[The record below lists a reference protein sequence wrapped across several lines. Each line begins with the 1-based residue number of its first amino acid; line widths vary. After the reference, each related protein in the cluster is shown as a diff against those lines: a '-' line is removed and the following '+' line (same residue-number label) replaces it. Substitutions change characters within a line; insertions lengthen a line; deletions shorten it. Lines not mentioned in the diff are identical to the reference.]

1 MSKARNRNLAG
12 LAGLA
17 ALGAVMARGGKK
29 GDDEAVPTPE
39 DRGTMTGD
47 AFTRRADPAAV
58 PAAAA
63 PAAVERA
70 AVRRGPPVD
79 EEGFPL
85 NDEGQ
90 RYYLGAASAPIKA
103 AASGRPSAARQTSGA
118 SAAPARSAA
127 SAAAPARSAASAAS
141 APASAASAPASAAS
155 AAAPAASAAAPAASA
170 AAPAASSRGLTLG
183 TPTRPDPRAPS
194 IYAGREA
201 WADYRRRQAEGMK
214 KGGAVKKMASGGSV
228 SSASKRGDGIAQRGK
243 TRGRLV

>member
-29 GDDEAVPTPE
+29 GADEAVPTPE
-39 DRGTMTGD
+39 DRGDMTGD
-47 AFTRRADPAAV
+47 AFSRRAAP
-58 PAAAA
+58 AAA
-63 PAAVERA
+63 PAAASETRDYSREIAEHGSGIGLTAEDRA
-70 AVRRGPPVD
+70 PAAAAKPPAAAAKPP
-79 EEGFPL
+79 GAAKP
-85 NDEGQ
+85 GAGS
-90 RYYLGAASAPIKA
+90 RSLGAASAASRPAPI
-103 AASGRPSAARQTSGA
+103 SYSAAE
-118 SAAPARSAA
+118 AATDLARESSRGVKPA
-127 SAAAPARSAASAAS
+127 P
-141 APASAASAPASAAS
+141 
-155 AAAPAASAAAPAASA
+155 AAPAAPAAT
-170 AAPAASSRGLTLG
+170 PAASSRGLTLG
-183 TPTRPDPRAPS
+183 TPIRPAPGTPS